1 LASGKLTA
9 EEEAVIRARLAE
21 IATER
26 GGLLK
31 AKEAALLELMAN
43 GGLSEEEMAALQ
55 AQLGELASRQSQ
67 NELDGLVRKLAA
79 LNDEEVDLLRRL
91 AEGNLTA
98 EEEAEIRARLATIAA
113 EREGLQ
119 SQLTQAELAEIDG
132 KLAVLDSKL
141 SALDDEEAGLL
152 RRLAAGD
159 LSPEEE
165 ADIRARL
172 AAIATERAGLL
183 AQREGLLQTRA
194 DVVNDA
200 SNPLL
205 LVISGPFLTT

>member
-1 LASGKLTA
+1 M
-9 EEEAVIRARLAE
+9 I
-21 IATER
+21 
-26 GGLLK
+26 
-31 AKEAALLELMAN
+31 
-43 GGLSEEEMAALQ
+43 SE
-55 AQLGELASRQSQ
+55 
-67 NELDGLVRKLAA
+67 
-79 LNDEEVDLLRRL
+79 LLRRL
-91 AEGNLTA
+91 ASGSLSPQ
-98 EEEAEIRARLATIAA
+98 EEEEVRARLLAIQA
-113 EREGLQ
+113 EREVLEAAARSAHLK
-119 SQLTQAELAEIDG
+119 SQIAEMDRQLLA
-132 KLAVLDSKL
+132 LDDEL
-141 SALDDEEAGLL
+141 SALDDEEADLL

-205 LVISGPFLTT
+205 LVISGSFLTT